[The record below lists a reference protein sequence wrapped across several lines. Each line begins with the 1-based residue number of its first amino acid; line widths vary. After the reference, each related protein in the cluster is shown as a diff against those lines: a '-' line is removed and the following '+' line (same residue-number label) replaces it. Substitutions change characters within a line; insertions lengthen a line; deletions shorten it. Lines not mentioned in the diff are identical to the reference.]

1 MTLEEAEKEV
11 FNNKKN
17 EPDSL
22 FSDYGQTE
30 NAFGGESLFE
40 DTGPTV
46 SVFNTDTSG
55 YLPAVGGFLSN
66 GAYAWYSNIGG
77 REVNEDCVK
86 SGTFKDNFIA
96 VVADGLGGEGD
107 GERASEI
114 ICESLMKCGADGKF
128 PDRTVLKANF
138 ESANRELLSKQK
150 NKFHMKST
158 AVYLCIQGNKAIWAH
173 IGDSRLYH
181 LFNGKIREYT
191 MDHSASQMAVLLGE
205 ITREQIPSDPG
216 RSRLLRAM
224 GSAEVK
230 PDIHDPVTLEPGLH
244 GFLLCT
250 DGLWEYLSDDVI
262 AEEYSI
268 TRSPKEFINK
278 LYGIKLSKS
287 EEICDN
293 SSAVAVFWKV

>member
-1 MTLEEAEKEV
+1 M

-30 NAFGGESLFE
+30 SAFGGGSIIE

-46 SVFNTDTSG
+46 SVFGTDLSG
-55 YLPAVGGFLSN
+55 FMPAVGGYLQN
-66 GAYAWYSNIGG
+66 GAYAWYSEIGG
-77 REVNEDCVK
+77 REINEDCVQAG
-86 SGTFKDNFIA
+86 SFNGNFIA
-96 VVADGLGGEGD
+96 VVADGLGGAGD

-114 ICESLMKCGADGKF
+114 ICENLMKCGADGTF
-128 PDRTVLKANF
+128 PDRTALKEGF
-138 ESANRELLSKQK
+138 ESANRELLSRQK

-158 AVYLCIQGNKAIWAH
+158 AVYLCIRDNKAIWAH

-181 LFNGKIREYT
+181 LFGGRLREYT

-230 PDIHDPVTLEPGLH
+230 PDIHDPVVLKPGLH
-244 GFLLCT
+244 GFLLCS
-250 DGLWEYLSDDVI
+250 DGLWEYLSDEVI
-262 AEEYSI
+262 AEEFSK
-268 TRSPKEFINK
+268 TKSPKEFVNR
-278 LYGIKLSKS
+278 LYGIKQSKS
-287 EEICDN
+287 GEDCDN

>member
-1 MTLEEAEKEV
+1 M
-11 FNNKKN
+11 FDNKKN
-17 EPDSL
+17 EPDSV
-22 FSDYGQTE
+22 FGDYGQTE
-30 NAFGGESLFE
+30 NAFGGGSIFE

-46 SVFNTDTSG
+46 SVFGTDLSG
-55 YLPAVGGFLSN
+55 YLPAVGGYLQN

-86 SGTFKDNFIA
+86 TGTFKGNFVA

-107 GERASEI
+107 GDRASEI
-114 ICESLMKCGADGKF
+114 IGESLIKCGADGSF
-128 PDRTVLKANF
+128 PDRKALKAGF
-138 ESANRELLSKQK
+138 EKANLELISKQK

-158 AVYLCIQGNKAIWAH
+158 AVYLCIRDNKAIWAH

-181 LFNGKIREYT
+181 LFNGKIRECT

-224 GSAEVK
+224 GSSEVK
-230 PDIHDPVTLEPGLH
+230 PDIHDPVVLESGLH
-244 GFLLCT
+244 GFLLCS
-250 DGLWEYLSDDVI
+250 DGLWEYLSDEAI
-262 AEEYSI
+262 ATEFSRARE
-268 TRSPKEFINK
+268 PKEFVNK

-287 EEICDN
+287 GEDCDN
-293 SSAVAVFWKV
+293 SSAVAVYWKV